1 VALTTSPPAETVA
14 DRGVAPTVATDAAG
28 LGRFRAS
35 AFVVPA
41 LALIGVFLV
50 YPALWTLYLGLTN
63 YRLTGVAAA
72 RPQVVGLDN
81 YTRALSDPEF
91 LNSLWLTLLYVLGS
105 AVIGQS
111 VLGFVLAWTMFPR
124 SWGISVPRVV
134 RTVVESLVMLAWI
147 LPGSVVAFLWIAQ
160 LDRDSGTLN
169 ALLGT
174 PGMAWL
180 LEYPM
185 LSIIVFNTWRGTAF
199 SMLLFSAALNAVPP
213 SQLETARMAGAS
225 GWQQLRDVVFPHIR
239 GHVLTN
245 LLLIS
250 LWTFNDFAPYLITAG
265 GPNGRSE
272 ILPVF
277 VYQTAI
283 FDGQLGFGSAISL
296 IMLLINLVIAVIYL
310 RLLRERRT

>member
-1 VALTTSPPAETVA
+1 VALTTSPPAETGA
-14 DRGVAPTVATDAAG
+14 DRRAAPAVATDAAG

-81 YTRALSDPEF
+81 YTHALSDPEF

-111 VLGFVLAWTMFPR
+111 VLGFVLAWTMR
-124 SWGISVPRVV
+124 SVPRVV

-147 LPGSVVAFLWIAQ
+147 LPGSVVAFLWIAL

-250 LWTFNDFAPYLITAG
+250 LWTFNDFATYLITAG
-265 GPNGRSE
+265 GPNDRSE

>member
-1 VALTTSPPAETVA
+1 MALTTSPPAETGA
-14 DRGVAPTVATDAAG
+14 DRRVAPTVATDAAG

-81 YTRALSDPEF
+81 YTHALSDPEF

-111 VLGFVLAWTMFPR
+111 VLGFVLAWTVFPR

-147 LPGSVVAFLWIAQ
+147 LPGSVVAFLWIAL

-199 SMLLFSAALNAVPP
+199 SMLLFSSALASVPP
-213 SQLETARMAGAS
+213 SQLESARMAGA
-225 GWQQLRDVVFPHIR
+225 GTFAQLRDVVLPNIR
-239 GHVLTN
+239 GHLLTN
-245 LLLIS
+245 TLLIS
-250 LWTFNDFAPYLITAG
+250 MWTFNDFTPYLITAG
-265 GPNGRSE
+265 GPNRESE
-272 ILPVF
+272 ILPVYI
-277 VYQTAI
+277 YQVAI
-283 FDGQLGFGSAISL
+283 SGGSLGKGAAISL
-296 IMLLINLVIAVIYL
+296 IMLLINLAIALVYL
-310 RLLRERRT
+310 RVLRGRRS